1 MALALAAGG
10 CGGSSGSSAPSTSS
24 TSPPHEV
31 CRADAGAQVCLT
43 PANGG
48 NTYTMAATGFR
59 PSSDI
64 TIVLAGPKV
73 ATTVAGQGPA
83 SARVDAQGKF
93 PGSNSA
99 SGVVVPK
106 GSGMVTLTVTGSA
119 ASGQAV
125 RLAVTV
131 EN

>member
-1 MALALAAGG
+1 MALATAA
-10 CGGSSGSSAPSTSS
+10 CGGSSGSSTSSTSS
-24 TSPPHEV
+24 TAAPHEE

-43 PANGG
+43 PNNGST
-48 NTYTMAATGFR
+48 TYTMAATGFR
-59 PSSDI
+59 PNSDI

-73 ATTVAGQGPA
+73 PTTKAGAVPPP
-83 SARVDAQGKF
+83 ARVDAQGKF
-93 PGSNSA
+93 PPANGG
-99 SGVVVPK
+99 SGVIVPR
-106 GSGMVTLTVTGSA
+106 GSGMVTVTVTGSA